1 MRASRYLYICVSNAC
16 VRRACFSKF
25 FFSLF
30 TFFLCSSVFLAHFF
44 ERELFVAFVE
54 RASSKFSD
62 VRFLCGL
69 IASLRFCHGPLT
81 FTFRSCFLVNH
92 SSPLEPFDFIKKG
105 SSFLLIG
112 FFPPREQEGVRQF
125 QSFARNFICLR
136 CLRIRCHEILSIL
149 RRRTVILGEKPC
161 RNCAQR

>member
-1 MRASRYLYICVSNAC
+1 MRASRYLYICVSIAC
-16 VRRACFSKF
+16 VRACFSKF

-81 FTFRSCFLVNH
+81 FTFRSCVLVNH

-105 SSFLLIG
+105 SSFLLID
-112 FFPPREQEGVRQF
+112 FPSTRARRCASVSVVRAEFHLSPMLANPLPRNLEHSASADRY
-125 QSFARNFICLR
+125 
-136 CLRIRCHEILSIL
+136 
-149 RRRTVILGEKPC
+149 LGREPC